1 MTEGINIIGI
11 NKYIMLEFILRAL
24 KIYIPLLLGA
34 VYVLG
39 YERKKLDNLLKFF
52 VINVHLCLIQSLL
65 EFSFSR

>member
-1 MTEGINIIGI
+1 
-11 NKYIMLEFILRAL
+11 MLEFILRAL